1 MGHYFK
7 CLMNDESP
15 IIETDGCVGN
25 QGMTNATCEEE
36 MQEVL
41 GGMKCGKVVGG
52 GGDEISV
59 AAWKCMVKYWVH
71 LLFKLPNSVLKTD
84 TMSSEWRTCILVP
97 ILRGKERYTIKKN
110 YRRIQLLSHTFKLE

>member
-52 GGDEISV
+52 GG
-59 AAWKCMVKYWVH
+59 
-71 LLFKLPNSVLKTD
+71 
-84 TMSSEWRTCILVP
+84 R
-97 ILRGKERYTIKKN
+97 
-110 YRRIQLLSHTFKLE
+110 